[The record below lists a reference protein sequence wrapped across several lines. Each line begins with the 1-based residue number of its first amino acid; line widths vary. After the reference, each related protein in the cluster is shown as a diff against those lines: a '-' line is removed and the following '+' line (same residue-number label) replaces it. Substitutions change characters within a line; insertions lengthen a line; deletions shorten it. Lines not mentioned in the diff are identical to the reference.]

1 MCAVKRQTRQAT
13 IVTIFSHMTKD
24 VSVFVKSD
32 TIFRLFFFWKLPQIR
47 TSNFCKVVRQ
57 DTEGMVG
64 SIIQILLEI
73 DCLSNSERI
82 LKIR

>member
-1 MCAVKRQTRQAT
+1 M
-13 IVTIFSHMTKD
+13 
-24 VSVFVKSD
+24 
-32 TIFRLFFFWKLPQIR
+32 FFFWKLPQIR